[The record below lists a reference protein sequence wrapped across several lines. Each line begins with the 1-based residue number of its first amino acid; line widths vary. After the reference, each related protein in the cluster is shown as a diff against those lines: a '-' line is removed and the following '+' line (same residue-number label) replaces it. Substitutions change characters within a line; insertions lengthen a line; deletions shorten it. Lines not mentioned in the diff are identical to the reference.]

1 MVCSRLLVAI
11 ITLWLGT
18 APAWAA
24 DDHDKVSPE
33 TVAKAAQVTAGSEV
47 QENAQHQL
55 YWRQTSL
62 LQYAGDRAASH
73 NLPDTLQLE
82 YGLAKDALTG
92 LYQRWQ
98 ARLDEDSVGLERYR
112 DLISTVLI
120 LALAIAA
127 FVGLHQLA
135 KRSTAAL
142 LNIHNLIVAKAPKQ
156 RWAKALARPFSG
168 LAPLAPW
175 IILWLVLTAFTRL
188 FSGSN
193 AALLHWWA
201 PLAELYIVYGLLSLS
216 GEWLLLRISTGAG
229 VFLGGEQNKQ
239 LANHARSRARWIIWP
254 WIILYVIDHW
264 IGYSLTYRLAELA
277 AWLVSWFAIA
287 SLLKIRH
294 QDYLVNL
301 KRLLPQ
307 RLDPLAEYLLSARG
321 FIWSA
326 TLLLPL
332 QVLLFILQYL
342 DMLLSDF
349 DWYRSLSARWFRM
362 RTKGLAQQ
370 EAEDISVEEVP
381 QQYERWF
388 TAEGDGEVTFPIID
402 TGLMDAMRKPL
413 DLWLDDRS
421 DENALLITGEKG
433 IGKSAALAR
442 LEKSIRKEKPDL
454 LVHRLTIPAKTTS
467 REAVYK
473 LVSELIGTDV
483 SNGPSEL
490 ACTDAERTPT
500 IIMLDE
506 AQNLFLAEVGHL
518 DGWRA
523 LLNLTNVRVQ
533 NLFWI
538 VSINNQSWAYLC
550 NVFGREYQIRNAV
563 RVKRWSQN
571 EIRSLILSRNHLS
584 GFKLQYDDILLTS
597 RGPDAGNLRNAEQRF
612 FSLLWD
618 SCRGIPMTALEMW
631 LTSIRPNG
639 RTVTV
644 GLPQVPGSGILEKL
658 GPKLMFVY
666 AAVVTHENLT
676 FEEILKVT
684 NQQENVVRYAL
695 KSALD
700 AEFME
705 RSDEGRYRITPLWYN
720 TVISYLTR
728 KNMLN
733 E

>member
-1 MVCSRLLVAI
+1 MVRSRLLVA
-11 ITLWLGT
+11 TMMLWLGST
-18 APAWAA
+18 AAWASDA
-24 DDHDKVSPE
+24 DDES
-33 TVAKAAQVTAGSEV
+33 
-47 QENAQHQL
+47 AQHRH
-55 YWRQTSL
+55 YWHQTSL
-62 LQYAGDRAASH
+62 LQYATDDTARH
-73 NLPDTLQLE
+73 DLPDTLRLE
-82 YGLAKDALTG
+82 YSLARDALGGT
-92 LYQRWQ
+92 YQRWQ
-98 ARLDEDSVGLERYR
+98 ARLDDDSDGLERYR
-112 DLISTVLI
+112 DLISTLLI
-120 LALAIAA
+120 LALAIGA
-127 FVGLHQLA
+127 FAGLHRLA

-142 LNIHNLIVAKAPKQ
+142 LNIHNEIIARAPKQ
-156 RWAKALARPFSG
+156 RWVKALARPFSAM
-168 LAPLAPW
+168 APLAPW
-175 IILWLVLTAFTRL
+175 ILLWLALSAFTGL

-201 PLAELYIVYGLLSLS
+201 PLAELYILYGLLSLS
-216 GEWLLLRISTGAG
+216 GEWLLLRISSGAG
-229 VFLGGEQNKQ
+229 VFLGAEQNKQ
-239 LANHARSRARWIIWP
+239 LATHARSRARWLIWP
-254 WIILYVIDHW
+254 WIVLYIIDHW
-264 IGYSLTYRLAELA
+264 IGPSLTYRIAELA
-277 AWLVSWFAIA
+277 AWLVNWFAIA

-294 QDYLVNL
+294 QDYLANL
-301 KRLLPQ
+301 KRLLPEHF
-307 RLDPLAEYLLSARG
+307 DPIAERLLSPKA
-321 FIWSA
+321 FIWFA
-326 TLLLPL
+326 TALLPL
-332 QVLLFILQYL
+332 QILLFVLQYL

-362 RTKGLAQQ
+362 RTKSLVEQ
-370 EAEDISVEEVP
+370 EGEEIDVEEVP

-388 TAEGDGEVTFPIID
+388 SPEGDGEIDFPVIN
-402 TGLMDAMRKPL
+402 TGLMEAIRKPL
-413 DLWLDDRS
+413 ELWLDDRT
-421 DENALLITGEKG
+421 DENAVLVAGEKG
-433 IGKSAALAR
+433 IGKTAALTR
-442 LEKSIRKEKPDL
+442 LEKFIRKEKPDL
-454 LVHRLTIPAKTTS
+454 LVHRLTIPPKTTS
-467 REAVYK
+467 REDVYK
-473 LVSELIGTDV
+473 LIGELIGTDV
-483 SNGPSEL
+483 SAGPSEL
-490 ACTDAERTPT
+490 ARTDAERTPT
-500 IIMLDE
+500 IVMLDE

-523 LLNLTNVRVQ
+523 LLNLTNVRVE

-550 NVFGREYQIRNAV
+550 NVFGREYQMRNAI

-597 RGPDAGNLRNAEQRF
+597 RGPEAGNLRNAEQRF

-631 LTSIRPNG
+631 LTSIRPHE

-644 GLPQVPGSGILEKL
+644 GLPQIPGSGVLEKL
-658 GPKLMFVY
+658 GSKLMFVY

-705 RSDEGRYRITPLWYN
+705 RSDDGRYRITPLWYN

-728 KNMLN
+728 KNMLH

>member
-1 MVCSRLLVAI
+1 MVCSRLLVVI
-11 ITLWLGT
+11 MMFWLGT
-18 APAWAA
+18 ASVWAEDRAIEGGTDNTTPAPAA
-24 DDHDKVSPE
+24 VSHD
-33 TVAKAAQVTAGSEV
+33 V
-47 QENAQHQL
+47 QHRH

-62 LQYAGDRAASH
+62 LQYVNDKAASD

-82 YGLAKDALTG
+82 YGLARRALADI
-92 LYQRWQ
+92 YERWQ
-98 ARLDEDSVGLERYR
+98 ARLDDDSEGLSRYR
-112 DLISTVLI
+112 DLISTILI
-120 LALAIAA
+120 LALAIGA
-127 FVGLHQLA
+127 FAGLHKLA
-135 KRSTAAL
+135 KRSTATL
-142 LNIHNLIVAKAPKQ
+142 LNIHNLIIARAPKQ
-156 RWAKALARPFSG
+156 RWVKALARPFSG
-168 LAPLAPW
+168 IAPLAPW
-175 IILWLVLTAFTRL
+175 ILLWLVLTAFTSF

-239 LANHARSRARWIIWP
+239 LANHARSHARWMIWP
-254 WIILYVIDHW
+254 WIILYIIDHW
-264 IGYSLTYRLAELA
+264 IGPSLTYRVAELA
-277 AWLVSWFAIA
+277 TWLVNWFAIA
-287 SLLKIRH
+287 SLLKVRR

-301 KRLLPQ
+301 KRLLSQ
-307 RLDPLAEYLLSARG
+307 RFDPIVERVLSPRG

-332 QVLLFILQYL
+332 QILLFVLQYL

-362 RTKGLAQQ
+362 RTKVLVEQDG
-370 EAEDISVEEVP
+370 EEISSEEVP

-388 TAEGDGEVTFPIID
+388 TPEGDGEMDFPVID

-413 DLWLDDRS
+413 DLWLDGRS
-421 DENALLITGEKG
+421 DENALLVAGEKG

-442 LEKSIRKEKPDL
+442 LEKFIRKERPDL
-454 LVHRLTIPAKTTS
+454 IVHRLTIPAKTTS

-473 LVSELIGTDV
+473 LIGDLIGTDV
-483 SNGPSEL
+483 SDGPSEL
-490 ACTDAERTPT
+490 ARTDAERTPT

-518 DGWRA
+518 DGWRG
-523 LLNLTNVRVQ
+523 LLNLTNVRVE

-550 NVFGREYQIRNAV
+550 NVFGREYQMRNAI

-631 LTSIRPNG
+631 LTSIRPG
-639 RTVTV
+639 ERTVTV
-644 GLPQVPGSGILEKL
+644 GLPQVPGSGVLEKL

-700 AEFME
+700 AEFMQ
-705 RSDEGRYRITPLWYN
+705 RSKEGRYRITPLWYN
-720 TVISYLTR
+720 TVISYLNR
-728 KNMLN
+728 KNMLH

>member
-11 ITLWLGT
+11 MVLWLGM
-18 APAWAA
+18 APVWAEDGGIDGPVDGPTSQGA
-24 DDHDKVSPE
+24 ASVSDD
-33 TVAKAAQVTAGSEV
+33 V
-47 QENAQHQL
+47 QHHR

-62 LQYAGDRAASH
+62 LQYVGDHAASD

-82 YGLAKDALTG
+82 YRLASRAMADI
-92 LYQRWQ
+92 YERWQ
-98 ARLDEDSVGLERYR
+98 ARLDDDSEGLNRYR
-112 DLISTVLI
+112 DLISTMLI
-120 LALAIAA
+120 LALAIGA
-127 FVGLHQLA
+127 FAGLHRLA
-135 KRSTAAL
+135 KRSTATL
-142 LNIHNLIVAKAPKQ
+142 LNIHNLIIARAPKQ
-156 RWAKALARPFSG
+156 RWVKALARPFSG
-168 LAPLAPW
+168 IAPLAPW
-175 IILWLVLTAFTRL
+175 ILLWLMLTGFTRL

-216 GEWLLLRISTGAG
+216 GEWLLLRISSGAG

-239 LANHARSRARWIIWP
+239 LANHTRSHARWMIWP
-254 WIILYVIDHW
+254 WIILYIIDHW
-264 IGYSLTYRLAELA
+264 IGPSLTYRVAELG

-287 SLLKIRH
+287 SLLKIRR
-294 QDYLVNL
+294 QDYQVNL
-301 KRLLPQ
+301 KRLLSQ
-307 RLDPLAEYLLSARG
+307 RLDPIVERVLSPRG

-332 QVLLFILQYL
+332 QILLFVLQYL

-362 RTKGLAQQ
+362 RTKVLVEQDG
-370 EAEDISVEEVP
+370 EEISTEEVP

-388 TAEGDGEVTFPIID
+388 TPEGDGEINFPVID
-402 TGLMDAMRKPL
+402 TGLMDAIRKPL
-413 DLWLDDRS
+413 DLWLDGRS
-421 DENALLITGEKG
+421 DENALLVAGEKG

-442 LEKSIRKEKPDL
+442 LEKFILKEKQDL
-454 LVHRLTIPAKTTS
+454 VVHRLTIPAKTTS

-473 LVSELIGTDV
+473 LIGDLIGTDV
-483 SNGPSEL
+483 SDGPSEL
-490 ACTDAERTPT
+490 ARTDAERTPT

-518 DGWRA
+518 DGWRG
-523 LLNLTNVRVQ
+523 LLNLTNVRVE

-550 NVFGREYQIRNAV
+550 NVFGREYQMRNAI

-631 LTSIRPNG
+631 LTSIRPG
-639 RTVTV
+639 ERTVTV
-644 GLPQVPGSGILEKL
+644 GLPQVPGSGVLEKL

-700 AEFME
+700 AEFMQ

-728 KNMLN
+728 KNMLH